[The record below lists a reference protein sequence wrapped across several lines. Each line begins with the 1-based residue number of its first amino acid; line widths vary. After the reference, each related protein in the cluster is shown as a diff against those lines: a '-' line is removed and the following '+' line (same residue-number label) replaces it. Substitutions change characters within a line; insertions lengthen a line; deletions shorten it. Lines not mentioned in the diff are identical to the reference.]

1 MRENATQQLLEANV
15 RFLKDI
21 EANAAKL
28 IGKNYSNPYYISIPE
43 NWFITES
50 PRILIVGE
58 EGFGR

>member
-28 IGKNYSNPYYISIPE
+28 IGENYSNP
-43 NWFITES
+43 
-50 PRILIVGE
+50 
-58 EGFGR
+58 